1 MSVVIKSVKKGSPAH
16 KAGIRSGD
24 TLLSI
29 DGNEIVDVLDYR
41 FYQDN
46 ERLTA
51 EFIDSSEKTRT
62 AKIKKGEYE
71 ELGL

>member
-1 MSVVIKSVKKGSPAH
+1 MSVIIKSVEKGSPAY

-41 FYQDN
+41 FFQDN
-46 ERLTA
+46 ERLA
-51 EFIDSSEKTRT
+51 VEFIDSFGKTRT
-62 AKIKKGEYE
+62 AKIKKDEYE
-71 ELGL
+71 

>member
-1 MSVVIKSVKKGSPAH
+1 MSVIIKSVEKGSPAY

-41 FYQDN
+41 FF
-46 ERLTA
+46 RIMSA
-51 EFIDSSEKTRT
+51 WP
-62 AKIKKGEYE
+62 
-71 ELGL
+71 